1 MEIDVTGT
9 TLPDLSVDAEQI
21 KETRIKKDKRTGET
35 ILEKDKLEFTRT
47 EWDQTTQKQVVRKAY
62 YQVQDE
68 FLSSTL
74 IVGRQEHD
82 YISCQRRQ

>member
-1 MEIDVTGT
+1 MPG
-9 TLPDLSVDAEQI
+9 LSVDAEQI

-47 EWDQTTQKQVVRKAY
+47 EWVQTTQKQVVRKAY
-62 YQVQDE
+62 YQVQDQ

-82 YISCQRRQ
+82 YISRQRRL